1 MTVLRGPCKIMGL
14 LRNITMRSVQWFR
27 EEKLLDS
34 QRFVSVLA
42 AAAVRKDFQQSPGPG
57 GQMMESYLGMDT
69 SSPLVA
75 ASLCQVLNHSA
86 MVAGVVQDKVEL
98 TNFDFG
104 SVGRFVVCELEVA
117 DGKVSQDVPSFSRP
131 IQVIPNIK
139 KT

>member
-1 MTVLRGPCKIMGL
+1 MGL
-14 LRNITMRSVQWFR
+14 LRKITMRSVQWFR

-34 QRFVSVLA
+34 QRFVSVSA

-57 GQMMESYLGMDT
+57 GQMMKKSYLGMDT

-86 MVAGVVQDKVEL
+86 MVAGAVQDKVEL

-117 DGKVSQDVPSFSRP
+117 GSTQGPR
-131 IQVIPNIK
+131 
-139 KT
+139 T